1 MAVQRF
7 PLICLPLQLGCVEGS
22 HQYASET
29 IPQTIK
35 ILSSGTHTCRIFT
48 LADRTIILDS
58 KVIDPEERQLG

>member
-48 LADRTIILDS
+48 LAYRTIIPD
-58 KVIDPEERQLG
+58 